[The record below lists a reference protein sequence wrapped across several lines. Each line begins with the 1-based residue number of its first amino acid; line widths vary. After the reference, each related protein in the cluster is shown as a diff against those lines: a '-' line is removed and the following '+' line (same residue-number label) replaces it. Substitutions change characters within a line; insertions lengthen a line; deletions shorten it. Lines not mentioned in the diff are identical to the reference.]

1 MRRHYFSMG
10 EREREGIQSRKVCSK
25 NAGQISRDRA
35 HQTKHWPFSSKS
47 SNVARR
53 YFLFSQNWFCYNDSH
68 ERMRSVISRK
78 LGIQIVSLL
87 IIYKRHHFAAQVK
100 VYLNILLF
108 LASPLKNPGFGPRPK
123 KNPPCPDVVPSS
135 SIFSGDQSKFH
146 SSKNTNLRREKI
158 RSFLSEP
165 SQD

>member
-1 MRRHYFSMG
+1 MEKASREGIIFQWER

-123 KNPPCPDVVPSS
+123 KAS
-135 SIFSGDQSKFH
+135 SISRRRPILEHF
-146 SSKNTNLRREKI
+146 LRRSI
-158 RSFLSEP
+158 
-165 SQD
+165 